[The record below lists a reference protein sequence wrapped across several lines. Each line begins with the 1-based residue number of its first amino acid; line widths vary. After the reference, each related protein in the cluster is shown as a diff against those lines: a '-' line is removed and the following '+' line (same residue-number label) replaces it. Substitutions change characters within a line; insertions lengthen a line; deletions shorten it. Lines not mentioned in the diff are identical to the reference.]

1 MGGCDE
7 GNTIKK
13 AARCKRQKNDTDS
26 LGSKK
31 VAKVVQ
37 VEGSLSGVSL
47 TINMK
52 ETVENLR
59 VRNKLVKKNAK

>member
-1 MGGCDE
+1 M
-7 GNTIKK
+7 
-13 AARCKRQKNDTDS
+13 
-26 LGSKK
+26 
-31 VAKVVQ
+31 VQ

-59 VRNKLVKKNAK
+59 VRNKLVKKNAKRLTRGIEKRKRESILIEFD

>member
-1 MGGCDE
+1 M
-7 GNTIKK
+7 
-13 AARCKRQKNDTDS
+13 
-26 LGSKK
+26 
-31 VAKVVQ
+31 VQ

-59 VRNKLVKKNAK
+59 VRNKLVKKNAKRLTRGIEKRKRESILIEFDSNDPPK